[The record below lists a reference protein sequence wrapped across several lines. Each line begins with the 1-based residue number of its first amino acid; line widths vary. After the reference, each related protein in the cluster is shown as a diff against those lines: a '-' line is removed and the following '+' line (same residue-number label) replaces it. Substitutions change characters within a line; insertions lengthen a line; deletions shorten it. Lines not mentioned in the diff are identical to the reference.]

1 MDNWTD
7 WKNQGTYTPFCG
19 DLLRDLLAE
28 IIREENTFAS
38 PFPVSSLLHA
48 AIISCHRNS
57 HLLEAHQ
64 FTHKRRLCTLDGL
77 LGACSRASVVRH
89 DTKAVGPGKLD
100 CLTELS
106 LEPIYEAN
114 SHT

>member
-1 MDNWTD
+1 VDNWTD
-7 WKNQGTYTPFCG
+7 WKNQGTYTPF
-19 DLLRDLLAE
+19 LAIFSEIFSLRLFEKRTLS
-28 IIREENTFAS
+28 TS
-38 PFPVSSLLHA
+38 PYPVSSLLHA
-48 AIISCHRNS
+48 AIISCHRNF

-77 LGACSRASVVRH
+77 GLARGLVLC
-89 DTKAVGPGKLD
+89 DMTQLAVGPGKLD

>member
-1 MDNWTD
+1 VDNWTD

-19 DLLRDLLAE
+19 DLIRDLLAE
-28 IIREENTFAS
+28 NIREENTFDLTLPRLVFAARS
-38 PFPVSSLLHA
+38 YHLVSS
-48 AIISCHRNS
+48 
-57 HLLEAHQ
+57 Q
-64 FTHKRRLCTLDGL
+64 FSPPGSTSVHTQKTIVYIGR